1 MLSVASR
8 RTEETLNGIIYLR
21 LQLTFQIQQF
31 KKSLGGLN
39 TVATLR
45 YKIAED
51 LEGLKVWQSR
61 VFPVHFTIF
70 PTCKKGWAIVLTI
83 SQQSSCQNLPRLLC
97 ATHSF
102 DVSKSSRSIKRQT
115 FWFLTTQYW
124 LTYGQLKKTGS
135 EGTRSEKDTKQKY
148 IWNWTRAGQPHQVCD
163 RKPTVSLLVVYVRS
177 SCRYW
182 IWA

>member
-1 MLSVASR
+1 MTKPSLSS
-8 RTEETLNGIIYLR
+8 
-21 LQLTFQIQQF
+21 
-31 KKSLGGLN
+31 SLHNLPHVQKGLG
-39 TVATLR
+39 
-45 YKIAED
+45 D
-51 LEGLKVWQSR
+51 CS
-61 VFPVHFTIF
+61 
-70 PTCKKGWAIVLTI
+70 I

-163 RKPTVSLLVVYVRS
+163 HKATVSLLLYLCEAVVVIESGHSHTDEHHSGLSCEQRLLS
-177 SCRYW
+177 SMAFSICEAVSPGLS
-182 IWA
+182 IA